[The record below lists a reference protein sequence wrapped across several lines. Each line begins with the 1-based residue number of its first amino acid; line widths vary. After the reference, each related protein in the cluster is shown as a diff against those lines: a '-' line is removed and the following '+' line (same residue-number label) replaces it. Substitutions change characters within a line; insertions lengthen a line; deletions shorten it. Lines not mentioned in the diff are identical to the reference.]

1 MYSYRLIRAS
11 SQRRRHNGGRVHFH
25 LHGISE
31 QVSDMFAIPIISL
44 LVFSLALNPVNGDEQ
59 DLSTSL
65 NGMQEIPSNNSSAT
79 GLASFKESANNS
91 VSYEINV
98 RGLDKVMEAHLH
110 FGKIGTN
117 GDPIVM
123 LFNSGPTGLINGT
136 LVNDKF
142 SADDF
147 LGPMSGMS
155 ITDIVDKMK
164 SGEIYVNIHT
174 GSFPDGELR
183 GQISASKITPTN

>member
-1 MYSYRLIRAS
+1 MESLK
-11 SQRRRHNGGRVHFH
+11 
-25 LHGISE
+25 
-31 QVSDMFAIPIISL
+31 QVSNTFAILIISL
-44 LVFSLALNPVNGDEQ
+44 LVFSLVLNPVNANQRG
-59 DLSTSL
+59 LSTSL
-65 NGMQEIPSNNSSAT
+65 NGRQEIPSNNSSAT
-79 GLASFKESANNS
+79 GLASFKEIGNNS
-91 VSYEINV
+91 VWYEINLT
-98 RGLDKVMEAHLH
+98 GLDKVMEAHLH
-110 FGKIGTN
+110 LGKIGIN

-123 LFNSGPTGLINGT
+123 LFNNGPTGPINGT
-136 LVNDKF
+136 LVSDKF

-183 GQISASKITPTN
+183 GQISARKITPTN